1 MDYNLAKMHVNELK
15 NYLKVC
21 KLEISGN
28 KNELVSCFFSAKE
41 NVMPVKTAVEVEEDL
56 KTKYEKKLKVDNRLI
71 PGPFKI
77 PDGRIG

>member
-28 KNELVSCFFSAKE
+28 KNELVCFFSAKE